1 VIGTTLSKA
10 ALSEMLNQQCA
21 EAISKDKSI
30 CKLYAPQLPPEK
42 MPFKQRP
49 VRDAFKEEISRLEQA
64 QAEGQATKPQA
75 AESITAAVGG
85 YDLTAL
91 AQEAAAFMNQRRKAK
106 RPS

>member
-1 VIGTTLSKA
+1 MIGTTLSKA

-21 EAISKDKSI
+21 EAIAKDESI
-30 CKLYAPQLPPEK
+30 CKLYPPQLTPEK

-49 VRDAFKEEISRLEQA
+49 VRDAFKGEISRLEQA
-64 QAEGQATKPQA
+64 QAEGQTHTPPA
-75 AESITAAVGG
+75 AESVTAAVGE

-91 AQEAAAFMNQRRKAK
+91 AQEAAAFMNHRRKAK

>member
-1 VIGTTLSKA
+1 
-10 ALSEMLNQQCA
+10 MLNQQCA
-21 EAISKDKSI
+21 EAIAKDESI

-64 QAEGQATKPQA
+64 QSEGQTTTPQA
-75 AESITAAVGG
+75 AESITAAVGE

-91 AQEAAAFMNQRRKAK
+91 AQEAAAFMNHRRKAK